1 MEINDPRAIRA
12 LAHPLRLD
20 LIDLLTT
27 GGPATAAQCGRAL
40 GASQAS
46 CSFHLRQLGK
56 YGFVEEAAPGPDRRE
71 RVWQIPRAQPE
82 LRITDGGPA
91 GDLLRG
97 RLERLVVERG
107 LREVLAWIDRREDE
121 SAEWRA
127 ASDVVDA
134 IAVLTVEQ
142 AAELKEQMW
151 ELIRP
156 HLVSAGADARALRPG
171 ERAVRYFI
179 AATPL
184 PQADTAA
191 ELDDNGGTGK

>member
-27 GGPATAAQCGRAL
+27 GGPATAAQCGRVL

-71 RVWQIPRAQPE
+71 RVWQIPRSQPE

-91 GDLLRG
+91 GELLRG
-97 RLERLVVERG
+97 QLERLVVQRG
-107 LREVLAWIDRREDE
+107 TREVLDWIDRREGE
-121 SAEWRA
+121 SAEWRE
-127 ASDVVDA
+127 ASDVVSA
-134 IAVLTVEQ
+134 IAVLTAEQ
-142 AAELKEQMW
+142 AAELKERMW

-156 HLVSAGADARALRPG
+156 HLLPAGADVPAPGPG
-171 ERAVRYFI
+171 ERAVRYFM

-184 PQADTAA
+184 PQAEAA
-191 ELDDNGGTGK
+191 RESEETGGTGK